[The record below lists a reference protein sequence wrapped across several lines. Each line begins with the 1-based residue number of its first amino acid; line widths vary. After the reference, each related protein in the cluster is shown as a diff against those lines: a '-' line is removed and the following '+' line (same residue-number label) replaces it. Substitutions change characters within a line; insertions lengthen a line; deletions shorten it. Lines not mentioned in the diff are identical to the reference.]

1 MRVFSQL
8 LAPRREDGF
17 LKWFSH
23 WTSVYVAMNK
33 TLISVLFLVASGA
46 SSASQLD
53 YPERDG
59 QFLERGEE
67 GWFWYEPIPEEEP
80 IEEKAEKKPAKPA
93 VETMA
98 LPKKPEP
105 EPKPKPEHVQPSTP
119 PPPPAMSAEWF
130 RKNIKKYKD
139 RAWNNPTPE
148 NVSAFLYVQK
158 MAMNRSANFAD
169 VWKQVVSTDPTLDA
183 NSTAPTTTSGA
194 LRLKAEA
201 NNARKELLAKM
212 KDKVGL
218 IFFFNGSQYS
228 MEQARTIDAIQQLY
242 GIDVLAVSTDGSTLP
257 DDFLAKVVRD
267 RGQSQVMGVKQVPA
281 TYVAFDDNTTKPI
294 GVGMFA
300 RPLVEDRI
308 LMVAQMSGAISDE
321 EYMATQK
328 QLKKEEDLIGAV
340 APQAYASINPEK
352 TDEDGFIPPSE
363 LLRIIRQETSK

>member
-1 MRVFSQL
+1 
-8 LAPRREDGF
+8 
-17 LKWFSH
+17 
-23 WTSVYVAMNK
+23 MNK
-33 TLISVLFLVASGA
+33 TLISVLFLVASCA
-46 SSASQLD
+46 ASASQLD
-53 YPERDG
+53 YPERNG
-59 QFLERGEE
+59 QFIERGEE

-80 IEEKAEKKPAKPA
+80 VEEKAEEKPANPA

-98 LPKKPEP
+98 MPKKPEP
-105 EPKPKPEHVQPSTP
+105 TPKPEQVQPATP

-212 KDKVGL
+212 KEKVGL
-218 IFFFNGSQYS
+218 IFFFNGSKYS

-242 GIDVLAVSTDGSTLP
+242 GIDVLAVSTDGSALP
-257 DDFLAKVVRD
+257 DDFLAKVVID
-267 RGQSQVMGVKQVPA
+267 QGQSQVMGVKQVPA

-300 RPLVEDRI
+300 RPLMEDRI
-308 LMVAQMSGAISDE
+308 LMVAQMNGAITDE

-340 APQAYASINPEK
+340 APQAYASVNPEK
-352 TDEDGFIPPSE
+352 TDEDGFIPASE